1 MIILNILRT
10 NFAKDSLFQELQAKK
25 LFNITQTQLNKF
37 DRNFFDV
44 NGIKEAA
51 NRSND
56 ILLQNE
62 LWVKSKKFLKL
73 RTI

>member
-1 MIILNILRT
+1 MKKFYLIILSLLICSHL
-10 NFAKDSLFQELQAKK
+10 FAEMKVPGSGIIEDAYVNEVYKK
-25 LFNITQTQLNKF
+25 QLK
-37 DRNFFDV
+37 
-44 NGIKEAA
+44 KAA

-73 RTI
+73 KTI